1 MSDYYWEQSARETRA
16 AESIEKNEKF
26 QKEVAA
32 VVEKKDSIQ
41 LKAVLEKTETYVKQ
55 FNDELDALTLK
66 STEVDAL
73 RKKMQDANNLG
84 IELTKE
90 SIETK
95 PDSAKITE
103 LQNKAMELQKT
114 IMADVTALEAKD
126 KAAHAP

>member
-1 MSDYYWEQSARETRA
+1 M
-16 AESIEKNEKF
+16 
-26 QKEVAA
+26 
-32 VVEKKDSIQ
+32 
-41 LKAVLEKTETYVKQ
+41 
-55 FNDELDALTLK
+55 
-66 STEVDAL
+66 DAL

-114 IMADVTALEAKD
+114 IMADVTALEAKV